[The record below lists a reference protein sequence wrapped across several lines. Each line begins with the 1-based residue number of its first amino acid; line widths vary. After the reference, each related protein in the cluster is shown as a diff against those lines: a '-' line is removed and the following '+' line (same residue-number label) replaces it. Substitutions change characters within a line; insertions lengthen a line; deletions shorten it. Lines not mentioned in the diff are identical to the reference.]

1 MAVNVSKPEINIR
14 EKLTELDKPT
24 GAAGNAMLRANS
36 VHDQQDLLGVGARNM
51 IYNGDF
57 QVWQRGTSFSTSVS
71 NVFTADRWKVVQGD
85 NFNYDATITR
95 STSAPDGYKY
105 SLLVTTDTA
114 QSVATG
120 QNGGIS
126 QALEGFDVEQLG
138 WGSSA
143 AKDVTISFWV
153 RSNATGLYALQLYVN
168 RGGTTRAAYVVS
180 YEIETSN
187 KWEEKTIVIKGNS
200 VRPFDAGDTGECL
213 GIYFWH
219 VGGSADVVSEEKWN
233 DNTALFTS
241 VTAHRN
247 LFSDAG
253 NTWQLA
259 GVRMVVGSF
268 PDGAPRIT
276 RPYGEELALCQR
288 YYWQTQS
295 YLGGDYAY
303 DQIGQG
309 FVRTTNTDD
318 SPITIQAPFP
328 VPMRVRPAIGPSTTD
343 GAVNFVAQVGNTGAT
358 IDTIVGTWQSGVRM
372 AWLDFDLVSNPFSV
386 GQAVSVYCNGG
397 SYTDIQFDAEL

>member
-1 MAVNVSKPEINIR
+1 
-14 EKLTELDKPT
+14 
-24 GAAGNAMLRANS
+24 MLRANS

-71 NVFTADRWKVVQGD
+71 NAFTADRWKVVQGD
-85 NFNYDATITR
+85 SFNYDATITR

-114 QSVATG
+114 QTVSTG

-153 RSNATGLYALQLYVN
+153 RSNATGLYALQLYMS
-168 RGGTTRAAYVVS
+168 RGGTTRALYVVS
-180 YEIETSN
+180 YEIETVN

-200 VRPFDAGDTGECL
+200 VRPFDAGDTGESL
-213 GIYFWH
+213 GVYFWH
-219 VGGSADVVSEEKWN
+219 VGGSADIYSEHQWH
-233 DNTALFTS
+233 DNQSVFAS

-288 YYWQTQS
+288 YYER
-295 YLGGDYAY
+295 Y
-303 DQIGQG
+303 
-309 FVRTTNTDD
+309 DD
-318 SPITIQAPFP
+318 SGQNLFLYPLMTSSAGGYRRLVLPWKVTKRANPTVTVTQGTGTTSVQSAL
-328 VPMRVRPAIGPSTTD
+328 PSHTTLQSNGVGD
-343 GAVNFVAQVGNTGAT
+343 SSYVDVSAVIA
-358 IDTIVGTWQSGVRM
+358 
-372 AWLDFDLVSNPFSV
+372 
-386 GQAVSVYCNGG
+386 
-397 SYTDIQFDAEL
+397 DAEL